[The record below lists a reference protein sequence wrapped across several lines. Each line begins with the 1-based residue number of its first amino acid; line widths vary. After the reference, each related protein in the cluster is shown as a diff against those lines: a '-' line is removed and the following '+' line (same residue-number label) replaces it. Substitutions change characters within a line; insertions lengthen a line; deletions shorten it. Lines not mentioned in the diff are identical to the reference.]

1 MRKFI
6 VQSQIL
12 IETEVYANSEEEA
25 YQKVEDQIYK
35 DRNNINNWDWCY
47 THEEKEDDRN
57 EVSL

>member
-25 YQKVEDQIYK
+25 YQKVEEQIYK

-47 THEEKEDDRN
+47 TYEEKEDDKN
-57 EVSL
+57 EISL

>member
-25 YQKVEDQIYK
+25 YQKVEEKIYK

-47 THEEKEDDRN
+47 THEEKEDD
-57 EVSL
+57 